1 MPGFPVVELIGKPHR
16 MGLAHGRVLARQIK
30 ANYAVYMD
38 MIMANTGRTEVEVID
53 LAKPFRS
60 FIEQAAPD
68 LIEEMEGMA
77 EGAGLDFDQIL
88 VLNARTELGYSD
100 QLAAAECSGLALAP
114 SRTEQGRTLLAQNW
128 DWLPAMKERVALLR
142 LTPDNGPRAL
152 IFCEAGQV
160 SKIGFNEHGLGQ
172 LMNLLMSPGAKY
184 GVPIHIL
191 SRLILGADSVAAAV
205 DLVQKAVRASSTNF
219 LIGDKSGRLVSLE
232 TAPET
237 VGLVE
242 MDNGFIAHT
251 NHYRDPELA
260 KTDQTIAVLP
270 DSPARLARLE
280 ELIGTREKWSA
291 ETVKEILKDH
301 DQVPLSICRHLPQ
314 TPDLIQAETIAS
326 LIMDLDELTIQTTY
340 GQPCRAEYKKT
351 LLNQ

>member
-1 MPGFPVVELIGKPHR
+1 MPGFPVVEMIGKPHR

-38 MIMANTGRTEVEVID
+38 MIMANINKTEAEVID
-53 LAKPFRS
+53 LAKPFRP
-60 FIEQAAPD
+60 FIEEVAPE
-68 LIEEMEGMA
+68 LIEEMEGLA
-77 EGAGLDFDQIL
+77 EGAGMEFDQIL

-100 QLAAAECSGLALAP
+100 QLAAAECSSLALAP
-114 SRTEQGRTLLAQNW
+114 SRTENGRTLLAQNW
-128 DWLPAMKERVALLR
+128 DWLPAMKDRVALLR

-160 SKIGFNEHGLGQ
+160 SKIGLNEYGLGQ

-191 SRLILGADSVAAAV
+191 SRLILETDSVAAAIE
-205 DLVQKAVRASSTNF
+205 LVQKTTRASSTNF
-219 LIGDKSGRLVSLE
+219 LIGDKSGRLASLE

-242 MDNGFIAHT
+242 MDNGFIAHS
-251 NHYRDPELA
+251 NHYCDPGLA

-270 DSPARLARLE
+270 DSPARLARLQ

-291 ETVKEILKDH
+291 KTIKEVLKDH

-314 TPDLIQAETIAS
+314 TPDMIQAETVAS
-326 LIMDLDELTIQTTY
+326 LIMDLDELTIQTTQ
-340 GQPCRAEYKKT
+340 GQPCRAEYRT
-351 LLNQ
+351 TAMNQ